1 MKLIVVRHG
10 QTAWNA
16 ARLLQGA
23 TDIPL
28 NETGLK
34 QARETAALLHDTP
47 VDRIFLSP
55 LTRAA
60 ETGRII
66 AEGRNVPV
74 TVDDRLRE
82 RGYGEFEGKLK
93 DKDAYARLWAY
104 TKNYTFESAE
114 NVRACFARIYT
125 FLDEIRALYPDETV
139 LIATHAGVAKVV
151 RCYALG
157 MMSDAELADYVPQNA
172 APQVYEL

>member
-1 MKLIVVRHG
+1 MILYVVRHG

-16 ARLLQGA
+16 AKLLQGS

-28 NETGLK
+28 NETGLR
-34 QARETAALLHDTP
+34 QARETAELLRDVP

-55 LTRAA
+55 LARAA

-74 TVDDRLRE
+74 TTDDRIRE
-82 RGYGEFEGKLK
+82 RGYGEFEGKTK
-93 DKDAYARLWAY
+93 NKESYARLWAY
-104 TKNYTFESAE
+104 TKNYSFESAE

-125 FLDEIRALYPDETV
+125 FLDEIREKYPDETV

-151 RCYALG
+151 HCYACG
-157 MMSDAELADYVPQNA
+157 MESDAWLADYVPPNA
-172 APQVYEL
+172 SPQRYEL